1 MQEALGGLL
10 PVLSFV
16 LTERDATAATA
27 ATAIKSAVGGMRK
40 REKKALINF
49 LSTAATELYNLSS
62 RMGQNTATQM
72 VELKMLMLVYRVS
85 GISIIKGA
93 PQLLKIKTPAGW
105 TTP

>member
-10 PVLSFV
+10 PILSFV
-16 LTERDATAATA
+16 LTGRDATAAA
-27 ATAIKSAVGGMRK
+27 AASAIKSAAGGMKK
-40 REKKALINF
+40 REKKALIDF
-49 LSTAATELYNLSS
+49 LSAAAIELYNLSS

-72 VELKMLMLVYRVS
+72 VELKMLMQVYRIS

-93 PQLLKIKTPAGW
+93 PQLLKVKNNAGW